1 MDTWTNLFQVKQT
14 SNTYYWHT
22 TRSDAWHFS
31 FLNCG
36 FLQTSPENQLG
47 NFHPNSWRTEIPG
60 NPQMVARPATQN
72 TICNLDFAFAI
83 QNIASQM
90 VGCYNFDPSLI
101 ARVISCV
108 PVGCRHVCANSTW
121 RTIKSCISWLNWSQ
135 IPAPTS
141 VHRIRPGRDATC
153 GCHRS
158 CTARIWSRH
167 MFEGSPRQCWCKSTT
182 ILEFRV
188 SHIQDNRVV
197 QTTSFHVSRAPKLGH
212 YPTIAQTMRET
223 CSLLLATEHVLWLW
237 RKGSERAAETAKAYD
252 ERSVAHNHGLYHFAT
267 LNKVFPWWFT
277 SDTIRNKNHQV
288 KESKIF
294 PNQGYGCLIYIWYF
308 TNLDFPPKPPLG
320 VKTGVRSL

>member
-1 MDTWTNLFQVKQT
+1 MRLLTLAGPLKICWMDTWTHIPVKQT
-14 SNTYYWHT
+14 PITVIQLEWCL
-22 TRSDAWHFS
+22 AFF

-36 FLQTSPENQLG
+36 LYKHLMKTTRD
-47 NFHPNSWRTEIPG
+47 FHPLLRTEIPRT
-60 NPQMVARPATQN
+60 PQMVAPPATQN
-72 TICNLDFAFAI
+72 TPCNLDLRLHYKTMSPKWWVVI
-83 QNIASQM
+83 TSN
-90 VGCYNFDPSLI
+90 SLI

-182 ILEFRV
+182 ILKFRV
-188 SHIQDNRVV
+188 SHIQDHCVI
-197 QTTSFHVSRAPKLGH
+197 QTTSFHVSGAPKLGH
-212 YPTIAQTMRET
+212 SPTIAQTMRET

-237 RKGSERAAETAKAYD
+237 RKGSERAAETCKSMFISHRKRKHPRD
-252 ERSVAHNHGLYHFAT
+252 L
-267 LNKVFPWWFT
+267 
-277 SDTIRNKNHQV
+277 
-288 KESKIF
+288 
-294 PNQGYGCLIYIWYF
+294 
-308 TNLDFPPKPPLG
+308 
-320 VKTGVRSL
+320 